1 MVVINGSNLADVI
14 SPVAPLLAYRST
26 AFADLISGNGGDD
39 YIDGGGGAD
48 VINGG
53 DGNDVINGGDGND
66 RILGGA
72 GDDVLI
78 GGAGMDTIYGG
89 LGNDTI
95 TSDGDGGSYYGE
107 AGNDMMRSGLG
118 NELMDGGAG
127 VDTIDHRAFNGNYD
141 YNMTTG
147 ATNFTLLIGERF
159 LNFENALMG
168 NGDDSVIGTS
178 GANAI
183 DGGGGNDRLTG
194 GLGVDTL
201 TGGAGMDSF
210 RFGEWGLANRD
221 LITDFSTVDDSI
233 VLLDG
238 LDAGLPA
245 ATPAIAG
252 GITGLVFNGGNV
264 PGNSLSCAWLFK
276 GCGFT
281 GNLAANAS
289 GIYVD
294 TCSGDLW
301 YNPTTGIGG
310 DSRLLARVSSA
321 AATAMTCADFVFGG

>member
-1 MVVINGSNLADVI
+1 MVVINGSNLSDVI

-26 AFADLISGNGGDD
+26 ASADLISGNGGND
-39 YIDGGGGAD
+39 YIDGGG
-48 VINGG
+48 
-53 DGNDVINGGDGND
+53 GNDVINGGDGND
-66 RILGGA
+66 RIFGGS

-78 GGAGMDTIYGG
+78 GGAGIDTIYGG

-147 ATNFTLLIGERF
+147 TTNFTLPIGERF

-183 DGGGGNDRLTG
+183 DGGDGNDRLTG

-201 TGGAGMDSF
+201 TGGAGKDSF

-221 LITDFSTVDDSI
+221 RIIDFSTVDDSI

-264 PGNSLSCAWLFK
+264 PGNTLSSAWFFK
-276 GCGFT
+276 GASSGNAA
-281 GNLAANAS
+281 GNLS
-289 GIYVD
+289 GIYVN
-294 TCSGDLW
+294 TASCEVW
-301 YNPTTGIGG
+301 YNPTTAAGG
-310 DSRLLARVSSA
+310 DSRLLATVSLA
-321 AATAMTCADFVFGG
+321 AATAMTSADFVFGV